1 MGNMK
6 NRNWVFFV
14 KEWGNVFCFENRI
27 SYDSFLLKGNFVMGL
42 FNFVVLLL
50 CDGRCLLLGS

>member
-1 MGNMK
+1 MK